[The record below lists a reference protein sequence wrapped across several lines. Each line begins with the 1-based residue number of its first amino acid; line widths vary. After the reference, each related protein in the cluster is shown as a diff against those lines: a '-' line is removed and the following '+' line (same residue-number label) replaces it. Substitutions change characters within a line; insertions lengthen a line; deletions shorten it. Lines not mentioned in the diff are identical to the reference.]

1 MQNTTSLPK
10 FALTRNTP
18 FTTDTPVGTK
28 TNWGIFSGFDKFG
41 SALFDNGGF
50 VGKDA
55 LHLIQVLPVND
66 ERENVTGNAI
76 VEDYGP
82 DQ

>member
-1 MQNTTSLPK
+1 MQNKPIFTV
-10 FALTRNTP
+10 TRNTP
-18 FTTDTPVGTK
+18 FTPDTPIGTK
-28 TNWGIFSGFDKFG
+28 TNWGIFSGFDEFG

-50 VGKDA
+50 VGKDV
-55 LHLIQVLPVND
+55 LHLVQVLPITND
-66 ERENVTGNAI
+66 ERKNVTGNAV